1 MKKLVSVFLNAL
13 LLNSLFL
20 SCLFSPITHAKAD
33 NWFAD
38 TPLQS
43 SYSALSANQ
52 TLLAWQEL
60 QLSLSQNQ
68 ISEHYWQ
75 PIKDAVLS
83 KTQCG
88 KQLISSVSLPASIDV
103 SFIKKNSVNNQGYQI
118 KISTEQVTQPLIL
131 KLFDENN
138 TLLVTADIPQPTE
151 EYIEFESNDLL
162 STPKAGIYQL
172 SINDVR
178 YPLIISSFTD
188 TAWINSSTHRA
199 SKSLVTT
206 PPANKISCAP
216 VVMNWQWFDEQ
227 YNQLGKHIP
236 MQLTPAM
243 PITSVT
249 TDSNL
254 QYTAKRPATTPSNAA
269 WLSAVVSQFE
279 YQGEV
284 KVEYVQRFSLPIS
297 TIETYR

>member
-1 MKKLVSVFLNAL
+1 LMSSL
-13 LLNSLFL
+13 LLS
-20 SCLFSPITHAKAD
+20 SLFSPITHAKAD

-43 SYSALSANQ
+43 SYSALSADQ

-88 KQLISSVSLPASIDV
+88 KQLTNSASLPANIDI
-103 SFIKKNSVNNQGYQI
+103 SFINKNSANNQGYQI

-131 KLFDENN
+131 ELFDKNN

-162 STPKAGIYQL
+162 SAPKAGIYQL
-172 SINDVR
+172 SINGVR
-178 YPLIISSFTD
+178 YPLVISSFTD
-188 TAWINSSTHRA
+188 TAWVHSSTRRA
-199 SKSLVTT
+199 SKSLVVT
-206 PPANKISCAP
+206 PPANKIFCAP

-236 MQLTPAM
+236 MQLTPVAPVM
-243 PITSVT
+243 SVT
-249 TDSNL
+249 PAPTDNNL
-254 QYTAKRPATTPSNAA
+254 QYTAKRPAPTPSNAT

-284 KVEYVQRFSLPIS
+284 KVVYVQRFSLPIS

>member
-1 MKKLVSVFLNAL
+1 MNKLVSL
-13 LLNSLFL
+13 LL
-20 SCLFSPITHAKAD
+20 SCLFISPITHAKAD

-43 SYSALSANQ
+43 SYSALSADQ

-68 ISEHYWQ
+68 INEHYWQ

-88 KQLISSVSLPASIDV
+88 KQLISSVSLPANIDV
-103 SFIKKNSVNNQGYQI
+103 SFINKNSVNNQGYQI

-131 KLFDENN
+131 QLFDENN
-138 TLLVTADIPQPTE
+138 TLLVTANIPQPTE

-172 SINDVR
+172 SINNVR
-178 YPLIISSFTD
+178 YPLVISSFTN
-188 TAWINSSTHRA
+188 TTWVQQSTDQT
-199 SKSLVTT
+199 SKSFIVT
-206 PPANKISCAP
+206 PPENKIACAP
-216 VVMNWQWFDEQ
+216 AVMNWQWFDEQ
-227 YNQLGKHIP
+227 YNQIGKHIS
-236 MQLTPAM
+236 MQLAPVM
-243 PITSVT
+243 PITSAA

-254 QYTAKRPATTPSNAA
+254 QYATKRPATTPSNAT

>member
-1 MKKLVSVFLNAL
+1 MNKLVSL
-13 LLNSLFL
+13 LL
-20 SCLFSPITHAKAD
+20 SCLFISPITHAKAD

-43 SYSALSANQ
+43 SYSALSADQ

-68 ISEHYWQ
+68 INEHYWQ

-103 SFIKKNSVNNQGYQI
+103 SFINKNSVNNQGYQI

-138 TLLVTADIPQPTE
+138 TLLVTANIPQPTE

-172 SINDVR
+172 SINNVR
-178 YPLIISSFTD
+178 YPLVISSFTN
-188 TAWINSSTHRA
+188 TTWVQQSTDQT
-199 SKSLVTT
+199 SKSFIVT
-206 PPANKISCAP
+206 PPANKIACAP

-227 YNQLGKHIP
+227 YNQIGKHIS
-236 MQLTPAM
+236 MQLAPVM
-243 PITSVT
+243 PITSAA

-254 QYTAKRPATTPSNAA
+254 QYAAKRPATTPSNAT

>member
-1 MKKLVSVFLNAL
+1 MSSL
-13 LLNSLFL
+13 LL

-43 SYSALSANQ
+43 SYSALSADQ

-88 KQLISSVSLPASIDV
+88 KQLISSVSLPANIDV
-103 SFIKKNSVNNQGYQI
+103 SFINKNSVNNQGYQI
-118 KISTEQVTQPLIL
+118 KISTEQVTQPLTL
-131 KLFDENN
+131 DLFDENN
-138 TLLVTADIPQPTE
+138 TLLVSADIPQPTE
-151 EYIEFESNDLL
+151 EYSEFESNDLL
-162 STPKAGIYQL
+162 SAPKAGIYQL
-172 SINDVR
+172 SINGVS
-178 YPLIISSFTD
+178 YPLVISSFTD
-188 TAWINSSTHRA
+188 TAWVHSSTRRA
-199 SKSLVTT
+199 SKSLVIT

-227 YNQLGKHIP
+227 YNQIGKHIP
-236 MQLTPAM
+236 MQLTPRAPVM
-243 PITSVT
+243 PITSAAT
-249 TDSNL
+249 ERNL
-254 QYTAKRPATTPSNAA
+254 RYTAKRPATTPSNAT

>member
-1 MKKLVSVFLNAL
+1 MNKLVSL
-13 LLNSLFL
+13 LL
-20 SCLFSPITHAKAD
+20 SCLFISPITHAKAD

-43 SYSALSANQ
+43 SYSALSADQ

-88 KQLISSVSLPASIDV
+88 KQLISSVSLPANIDV
-103 SFIKKNSVNNQGYQI
+103 SFINKNSVNNQGYQI

-131 KLFDENN
+131 ELFDENN
-138 TLLVTADIPQPTE
+138 TLLVTANIPQPTE

-172 SINDVR
+172 SINNVR
-178 YPLIISSFTD
+178 YPLVISSFTN
-188 TAWINSSTHRA
+188 TTWVRQSTDQT
-199 SKSLVTT
+199 SKSFIVT
-206 PPANKISCAP
+206 PPENKIACAP
-216 VVMNWQWFDEQ
+216 AVMNWQWFDEQ
-227 YNQLGKHIP
+227 YNQIGKHIS
-236 MQLTPAM
+236 MQLTPVM
-243 PITSVT
+243 PITSAA
-249 TDSNL
+249 TDNNL
-254 QYTAKRPATTPSNAA
+254 QYAAKRPAATPSNAT

-284 KVEYVQRFSLPIS
+284 KVEYIQRFSLPIS
-297 TIETYR
+297 RIETYR

>member
-1 MKKLVSVFLNAL
+1 MNKLVSL
-13 LLNSLFL
+13 LL
-20 SCLFSPITHAKAD
+20 SCLFISPITHAKAD

-43 SYSALSANQ
+43 SYSALSADQ

-88 KQLISSVSLPASIDV
+88 KQLISSVSLPANIDI
-103 SFIKKNSVNNQGYQI
+103 SFINKNSVNNQGYQI

-138 TLLVTADIPQPTE
+138 TLLVTANIPQPTE

-172 SINDVR
+172 SINNVR
-178 YPLIISSFTD
+178 YPLVISSFTN
-188 TAWINSSTHRA
+188 TTWVQQSTDKT
-199 SKSLVTT
+199 SKSFIVT
-206 PPANKISCAP
+206 PPANKIACAP

-236 MQLTPAM
+236 MQLTPVA
-243 PITSVT
+243 PAIPVTSAA

-254 QYTAKRPATTPSNAA
+254 QYAAKRPATTPSNAT

>member
-1 MKKLVSVFLNAL
+1 MNKLVSL
-13 LLNSLFL
+13 LL
-20 SCLFSPITHAKAD
+20 SCLFISPITHAKAD

-43 SYSALSANQ
+43 SYSALSAGQ

-88 KQLISSVSLPASIDV
+88 KQLISFVSLPASIDV
-103 SFIKKNSVNNQGYQI
+103 SFINKNSVNNQGYQI

-138 TLLVTADIPQPTE
+138 TLLVTANIPQPTE

-172 SINDVR
+172 SINDIR

-188 TAWINSSTHRA
+188 TPWVHSNTRRA
-199 SKSLVTT
+199 SKSLVVT
-206 PPANKISCAP
+206 PPANKIACAP

-227 YNQLGKHIP
+227 YNQIGKHIS
-236 MQLTPAM
+236 MQLAPVM
-243 PITSVT
+243 PITAAA

-254 QYTAKRPATTPSNAA
+254 QYAAKRPATTPSNAT

>member
-1 MKKLVSVFLNAL
+1 MNKLVSL
-13 LLNSLFL
+13 LLSGLFI
-20 SCLFSPITHAKAD
+20 SPITHAKAD
-33 NWFAD
+33 NWFPD

-43 SYSALSANQ
+43 SYSALSADQ

-88 KQLISSVSLPASIDV
+88 KQLISSVSLPANINI
-103 SFIKKNSVNNQGYQI
+103 SFINKNSVNNQGYQI

-131 KLFDENN
+131 VLFDENN
-138 TLLVTADIPQPTE
+138 TRLVTADIPQPTK

-162 STPKAGIYQL
+162 SAPKAGIYQL
-172 SINDVR
+172 SINGVR
-178 YPLIISSFTD
+178 YPLIISAFTD
-188 TAWINSSTHRA
+188 TTWVHSNTRRA
-199 SKSLVTT
+199 SKSLIVT
-206 PPANKISCAP
+206 PPKNKTSCAP
-216 VVMNWQWFDEQ
+216 IVMNWQWFDEQ

-236 MQLTPAM
+236 MQLTPVM
-243 PITSVT
+243 PITSAA

-254 QYTAKRPATTPSNAA
+254 QYAAKRPATTPSNAT

>member
-1 MKKLVSVFLNAL
+1 MNKLVSL
-13 LLNSLFL
+13 LL
-20 SCLFSPITHAKAD
+20 SCLFISPITHAKAD

-43 SYSALSANQ
+43 SYSALSAGQ

-88 KQLISSVSLPASIDV
+88 KQLISSVSLPANINI
-103 SFIKKNSVNNQGYQI
+103 SFINKNSVNNQGYQI

-131 KLFDENN
+131 VLFDENN
-138 TLLVTADIPQPTE
+138 TRLVTADIPQPTK

-162 STPKAGIYQL
+162 SAPKAGIYQL
-172 SINDVR
+172 SINGVR
-178 YPLIISSFTD
+178 YPLIISVFTD
-188 TAWINSSTHRA
+188 TTWVQQSTDQT
-199 SKSLVTT
+199 SKSFIVT
-206 PPANKISCAP
+206 PPENKIACAP
-216 VVMNWQWFDEQ
+216 AVMNWQWFDEQ
-227 YNQLGKHIP
+227 YNQIGKHIS
-236 MQLTPAM
+236 MQLAPVM
-243 PITSVT
+243 PITSAA

-254 QYTAKRPATTPSNAA
+254 QYATKRPATTPSNAT

>member
-1 MKKLVSVFLNAL
+1 MNKLVSL
-13 LLNSLFL
+13 LL
-20 SCLFSPITHAKAD
+20 SCLFINPITHAKAD

-43 SYSALSANQ
+43 SYSALSADQ

-68 ISEHYWQ
+68 INEHYWQ

-88 KQLISSVSLPASIDV
+88 KQLISSVSLPANIDV
-103 SFIKKNSVNNQGYQI
+103 SFINKNSVNNQGYQI

-131 KLFDENN
+131 ELFDENN
-138 TLLVTADIPQPTE
+138 TLLVTANIPLPTE

-172 SINDVR
+172 SINNVR
-178 YPLIISSFTD
+178 YPLVISSFTN
-188 TAWINSSTHRA
+188 TTWVRQSTDQT
-199 SKSLVTT
+199 SKSFIVT
-206 PPANKISCAP
+206 PPENKIACAP
-216 VVMNWQWFDEQ
+216 AVMNWQWFDEQ
-227 YNQLGKHIP
+227 YNQIGKHIS
-236 MQLTPAM
+236 MQLTPVM
-243 PITSVT
+243 PITSAA
-249 TDSNL
+249 TDNNL
-254 QYTAKRPATTPSNAA
+254 QYAAKRPAATPSNAT

-284 KVEYVQRFSLPIS
+284 KVEYIQRFSLPIS
-297 TIETYR
+297 RIETYR